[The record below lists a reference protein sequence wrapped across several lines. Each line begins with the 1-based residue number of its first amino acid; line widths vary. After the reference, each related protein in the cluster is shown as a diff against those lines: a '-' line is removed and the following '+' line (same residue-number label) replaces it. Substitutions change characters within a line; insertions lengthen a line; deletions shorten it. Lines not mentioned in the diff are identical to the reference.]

1 MGSKRGDNGDDAE
14 KAAIRM
20 ARAARMRAARAFA
33 DLDQAEF
40 AKLLGVSVVT
50 IKRMERG
57 TREISLDDLYALAD
71 RCAVP
76 RDFMEAGFIYD
87 EARAV
92 GQHELRALT
101 EAFSEALDARF
112 DALTDALLSREE
124 AMSVSRAALERLR
137 SRPRIG

>member
-1 MGSKRGDNGDDAE
+1 MERKRAGNGDDDAE
-14 KAAIRM
+14 KTVIRT

-33 DLDQAEF
+33 DLDQADF

-57 TREISLDDLYALAD
+57 TRDISLDELYALAD
-71 RCAVP
+71 LCDVP
-76 RDFMEAGFIYD
+76 RDFMQAGFTGD
-87 EARAV
+87 HA

-101 EAFSEALDARF
+101 EAFSDALDARF